1 MSTVTR
7 IRPLVVDD
15 FPRPSLAEV
24 EIAERDALRRGDSRR
39 AMVYRIVRMR
49 RLRRAQREAV

>member
-7 IRPLVVDD
+7 IRPLVADD
-15 FPRPSLAEV
+15 FPRPSLAEL
-24 EIAERDALRRGDSRR
+24 ETAERDALRRGDSRR
-39 AMVYRIVRMR
+39 ALVYRIVRMR